1 MNAITTNI
9 PDFKIKFAEKKDSSL
24 IVKYIRDLAT
34 YENELKD
41 VYVTQ
46 EILEKYM
53 FDRSGAEAIIG
64 INKGNP
70 VGFALFHN
78 SFSTFLGKP
87 GIALVDLYI
96 EPSFRGNG
104 FGKAML
110 SYLANLTIERDCG
123 RLEWWCHDW
132 NKSAIE
138 RYLNWGA
145 EPVKDIRVYRLTNRV
160 IFDFAKEYIKE

>member
-1 MNAITTNI
+1 MDAITTNVS
-9 PDFKIKFAEKKDSSL
+9 DFIIKFAEKKDASL
-24 IVKYIRDLAT
+24 IVKYIRDLAA

-41 VYVTQ
+41 VHVTQ

-53 FDRSGAEAIIG
+53 FDKSGAEAIIG
-64 INKGNP
+64 IYKGNP

-110 SYLANLTIERDCG
+110 SYLANLTLERDCG

-145 EPVKDIRVYRLTNRV
+145 EPVKDIRVYRLTDQV
-160 IFDFAKEYIKE
+160 IFDFAEEYIKE